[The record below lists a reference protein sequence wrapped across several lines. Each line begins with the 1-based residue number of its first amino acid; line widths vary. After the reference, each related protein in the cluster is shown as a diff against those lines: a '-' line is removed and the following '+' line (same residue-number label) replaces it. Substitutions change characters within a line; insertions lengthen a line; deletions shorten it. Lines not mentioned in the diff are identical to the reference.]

1 MIIHLYALCWNEE
14 KMLPYF
20 FKHYDN
26 IVDQYYIF
34 DNDSTDNSLSI
45 LRSHSKV
52 NVNKFEIQGFSVVQS
67 TLDQYNQCWK
77 HNKVKADWVIIC
89 NIDEHFYHPNFR
101 KYLEECTSNGITLI
115 VPEGYEMVSD
125 LFPNSNEPLYES
137 IRYGVKKE
145 YLDKPQIFNPSEIK
159 DINFSVGRHS
169 ASPTGNVKKP
179 SNKEILLLHYKYIG
193 FNYLNRR
200 LSELRT
206 RLRVMDHINKWGY
219 HYLWDEE
226 KKLQE
231 FEKLKKE
238 SVKVL

>member
-1 MIIHLYALCWNEE
+1 
-14 KMLPYF
+14 MLERRKNVSYF

-137 IRYGVKKE
+137 IRYGVKRN
-145 YLDKPQIFNPSEIK
+145 I
-159 DINFSVGRHS
+159 
-169 ASPTGNVKKP
+169 
-179 SNKEILLLHYKYIG
+179 
-193 FNYLNRR
+193 
-200 LSELRT
+200 
-206 RLRVMDHINKWGY
+206 
-219 HYLWDEE
+219 
-226 KKLQE
+226 
-231 FEKLKKE
+231 
-238 SVKVL
+238 